1 MNIIPIELEIDT
13 LTESGANQKVV
24 KKKVLEVLVW
34 VDQYMTRLSSKKVE
48 S

>member
-13 LTESGANQKVV
+13 RKWRKSKGGG
-24 KKKVLEVLVW
+24 KKVLEVLVW